1 MLVNALNWFEIPVI
15 NMQRAKQFYQAVSG
29 TMFKDEVIQPNQ
41 LAVFSYEQPGVGGC
55 LVQGSDYTPGNHG
68 AVVYL
73 PIKDSIKQALE
84 RVKSAGGK
92 IIVDATRLPGDM
104 GCYAHITDTEGN
116 RVGLH
121 AMN

>member
-1 MLVNALNWFEIPVI
+1 MSVNALNWFEIPVI
-15 NMQRAKQFYQAVSG
+15 NMQRAKQFYQTISG

-41 LAVFSYEQPGVGGC
+41 LAIFSYEQPGVGGC

-68 AVVYL
+68 AVVYR
-73 PIKDSIKQALE
+73 PVKDAIQQALE

-92 IIVDATRLPGDM
+92 IIVDATKLPGEM